1 MGCMPRLVP
10 PAVPAGSLRG
20 RPQPVL
26 TAPGGLTLRPW
37 QDTDAAVLLQAHAD
51 PDIRRWHRRGLASQR
66 EALALIAS
74 WRQGWQDET
83 RGCWAITDGQPGGVL
98 GRLSLRVQLELGVGE
113 VGYWVLPPA
122 RGRGVAP
129 RALAGLTGW
138 LLDELRLHRVEL
150 GHSVANAASCRVA
163 EKSGYQFE
171 GVLRGALQHDDGWH
185 DMHLHAVIAS
195 DPRPPGA

>member
-10 PAVPAGSLRG
+10 PAVQAGSLRG

-51 PDIRRWHRRGLASQR
+51 PDIRRW
-66 EALALIAS
+66 
-74 WRQGWQDET
+74 QDET

-113 VGYWVLPPA
+113 VGHWVLPPA

-171 GVLRGALQHDDGWH
+171 GVLRGALQHEDGWH